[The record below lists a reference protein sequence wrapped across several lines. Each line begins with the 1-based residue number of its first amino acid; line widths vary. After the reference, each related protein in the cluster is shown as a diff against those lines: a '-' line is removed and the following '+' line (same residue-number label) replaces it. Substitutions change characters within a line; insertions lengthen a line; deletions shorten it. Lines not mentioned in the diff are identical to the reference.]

1 VRTNIAGS
9 AYEPPTCITYTA
21 MWYSISQCGM
31 VKAQAHNPIA
41 NVGISLRAQHPVCGA
56 REARP
61 NNPTASVGI
70 DQRAS

>member
-1 VRTNIAGS
+1 MSTNIAH
-9 AYEPPTCITYTA
+9 TA
-21 MWYSISQCGM
+21 MWYSISQCEM

-56 REARP
+56 QRARP
-61 NNPTASVGI
+61 NNLTASVGI